1 MPKPKSIGPLCPV
14 CEKTLA
20 PRLGFSVG
28 MIYQCGNCGYVGPL
42 SITKKI
48 RQTYG
53 GTEQI

>member
-20 PRLGFSVG
+20 PRLGFSAG
-28 MIYQCGNCGYVGPL
+28 MIYQCRNCGYVGPL
-42 SITKKI
+42 SITKKM
-48 RQTYG
+48 RQTHG